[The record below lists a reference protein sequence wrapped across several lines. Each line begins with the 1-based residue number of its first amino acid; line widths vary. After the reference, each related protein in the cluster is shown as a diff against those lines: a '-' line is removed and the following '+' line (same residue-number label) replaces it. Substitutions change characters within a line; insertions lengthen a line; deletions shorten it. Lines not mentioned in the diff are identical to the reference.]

1 MHCVDDEVCSIWG
14 SNSIIE
20 GKHVMGGQIT
30 WLVMRR
36 RMAVGIPSGLCFDLS
51 RREVVFN
58 GRRKIVLADLVKDKV
73 EVY

>member
-1 MHCVDDEVCSIWG
+1 
-14 SNSIIE
+14 
-20 GKHVMGGQIT
+20 
-30 WLVMRR
+30 
-36 RMAVGIPSGLCFDLS
+36 MAVGILSGLCFGLS